1 MARPNVTVL
10 EHPFSAAIQKG
21 GTVEIANIG
30 LVVGARDRQTAFKLD
45 GEDWLVPLSTDQIPT
60 NSYSRA
66 EGLMLLTL
74 YGHKNA
80 GGRLVPIYNKPG
92 YEKRDS
98 ELRKLIHEQTE
109 ILANRAKAETPRAI
123 ELYPAAGAHAERSL
137 GKGVV
142 TVESKA
148 RVQAKRDET
157 DAKRRELA
165 DDNAVQVAA
174 LRKQV
179 EDLMAIVK
187 SQQTSGGSGGKT
199 RSA

>member
-1 MARPNVTVL
+1 MARPNVTVQ
-10 EHPFSAAIQKG
+10 EHPYAAAIQKG

-30 LVVGARDRQTAFKLD
+30 LVVGPRDRQTMFKLD
-45 GEDWLVPLSTDQIPT
+45 GEDWTVPLSTDQVPT
-60 NSYSRA
+60 NSYSRN

-74 YGHKNA
+74 YGNKNA

-92 YEKRDS
+92 FEKRDN
-98 ELRKLIHEQTE
+98 ETRRLIHEQTE
-109 ILANRAKAETPRAI
+109 ILAGRAKAETPRAI

-137 GKGVV
+137 GKNVV
-142 TVESKA
+142 TQESKA
-148 RVQAKRDET
+148 RAAAKRDET

-187 SQQTSGGSGGKT
+187 AQQATGGSAGKT
-199 RSA
+199 RAA